1 MTAGAR
7 RRGEEEEKPR
17 RRAVMTRHLNASSS
31 SSSDELEIDVD
42 ALAATR
48 AAVRGWRDAHAR
60 GSTNLDAAPELFR
73 AATANER
80 GDETG
85 TSFLS
90 RSSAEEAKQNGVL
103 SESAVAR
110 AVASAPSPRV
120 AAFLR
125 RGNFHA
131 SEVAAAPELFC
142 EAAQGVASA
151 AKTCR
156 ESLEAARAAFDVFVA
171 SLGGVVV
178 DGVSS
183 VVDSMP
189 TNALLA
195 VIPLGDDLRTAE
207 QWVWLVTSVL
217 EALARETEVVN
228 EVAGYVGGA
237 AGPSASAVETSAA
250 EGEKKLEPLDFE
262 KLAGC
267 AEVWRARAFV
277 DEALLRVLVDA
288 EA

>member
-1 MTAGAR
+1 
-7 RRGEEEEKPR
+7 
-17 RRAVMTRHLNASSS
+17 MTRHHRKSSS

-48 AAVRGWRDAHAR
+48 AAVRAWRDAHAR

>member
-1 MTAGAR
+1 
-7 RRGEEEEKPR
+7 
-17 RRAVMTRHLNASSS
+17 MTRHLNASSS

-73 AATANER
+73 AATAATANER

-125 RGNFHA
+125 RGNRHA

>member
-1 MTAGAR
+1 M
-7 RRGEEEEKPR
+7 
-17 RRAVMTRHLNASSS
+17 
-31 SSSDELEIDVD
+31 D

-60 GSTNLDAAPELFR
+60 GSNNLDAAPELFR
-73 AATANER
+73 AATAATAATANER
-80 GDETG
+80 RDETG
-85 TSFLS
+85 TGTGPFFSRAEYAKRNGRLS
-90 RSSAEEAKQNGVL
+90 D
-103 SESAVAR
+103 SAVAR

-120 AAFLR
+120 AAFVR
-125 RGNFHA
+125 RGNYHA

-142 EAAQGVASA
+142 EAAQGVAIA

-156 ESLEAARAAFDVFVA
+156 ESLEAARRAFDVFVA
-171 SLGGVVV
+171 SLGGVVG
-178 DGVSS
+178 DGGV

-195 VIPLGDDLRTAE
+195 VVPLGDDRRTAE
-207 QWVWLVTSVL
+207 QWVWLMTSVL

-228 EVAGYVGGA
+228 EVAGYVGGYGA
-237 AGPSASAVETSAA
+237 AGPPSAVPPSAA
-250 EGEKKLEPLDFE
+250 EGERDEPLDGE

-277 DEALLRVLVDA
+277 DETLLRVLVDA

>member
-1 MTAGAR
+1 M
-7 RRGEEEEKPR
+7 
-17 RRAVMTRHLNASSS
+17 
-31 SSSDELEIDVD
+31 D

-73 AATANER
+73 AATAATANER
-80 GDETG
+80 RDETG
-85 TSFLS
+85 TGTGTFFS
-90 RSSAEEAKQNGVL
+90 RAENAKQNGRL
-103 SESAVAR
+103 SDSAVAR

-120 AAFLR
+120 AAFLC
-125 RGNFHA
+125 RGNYHA

-156 ESLEAARAAFDVFVA
+156 ESLEAARRAFDVFVA
-171 SLGGVVV
+171 SLGGVVG
-178 DGVSS
+178 DGGV

-195 VIPLGDDLRTAE
+195 VVPLGDDRRTAE
-207 QWVWLVTSVL
+207 QWVWLMTSVL

-228 EVAGYVGGA
+228 EVAGYVGGYGA
-237 AGPSASAVETSAA
+237 AGPPSAVPPSAA
-250 EGEKKLEPLDFE
+250 EGERDEPLDGE

-277 DEALLRVLVDA
+277 DETLLRVLVDA

>member
-17 RRAVMTRHLNASSS
+17 RRAVMTRHHHASSS
-31 SSSDELEIDVD
+31 SDDELEIDVD

>member
-90 RSSAEEAKQNGVL
+90 RSSAEDAKQIGVL
-103 SESAVAR
+103 SGSAVAR

-250 EGEKKLEPLDFE
+250 EGERDEPLDFE

-277 DEALLRVLVDA
+277 DDALLRILVDA

>member
-1 MTAGAR
+1 M
-7 RRGEEEEKPR
+7 
-17 RRAVMTRHLNASSS
+17 
-31 SSSDELEIDVD
+31 D

-73 AATANER
+73 AATAATANER

-90 RSSAEEAKQNGVL
+90 RAEDAKQNGVL

-195 VIPLGDDLRTAE
+195 VIPLGDDLRTVE

-250 EGEKKLEPLDFE
+250 EGEKKLESLDFE